1 MDIQQELEDVKREV
15 SELRTDVRELLNLW
29 EQSRGILN
37 FLKFI
42 CALGA
47 AIGGFIVFVKPYL
60 R

>member
-1 MDIQQELEDVKREV
+1 MDIQQELEEVKKEV
-15 SELRTDVRELLNLW
+15 ADLRTDVRELLNLW

-42 CALGA
+42 AAVGA
-47 AIGGFIVFVKPYL
+47 TIGGFIVFVKPYL